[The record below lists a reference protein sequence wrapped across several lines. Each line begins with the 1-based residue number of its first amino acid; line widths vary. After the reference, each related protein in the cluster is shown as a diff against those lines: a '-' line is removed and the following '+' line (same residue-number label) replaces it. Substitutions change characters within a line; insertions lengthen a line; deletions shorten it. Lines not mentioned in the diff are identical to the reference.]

1 VTLADDKIGTS
12 IDRNDLIARLRELI
26 AALDSRVPH
35 PERDGELQVTMDAE
49 ALKQRALERIAEL
62 AN

>member
-1 VTLADDKIGTS
+1 MGTS

-26 AALDSRVPH
+26 AALDSRAPDFD
-35 PERDGELQVTMDAE
+35 RDGELQVTIDAE

-62 AN
+62 VN